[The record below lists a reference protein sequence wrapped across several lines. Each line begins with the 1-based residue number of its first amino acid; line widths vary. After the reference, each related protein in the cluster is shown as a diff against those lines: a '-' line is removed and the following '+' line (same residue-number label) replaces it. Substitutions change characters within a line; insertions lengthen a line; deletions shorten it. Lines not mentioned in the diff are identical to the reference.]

1 MKKQK
6 ITNVV
11 SIGFYRRDQW
21 PLLLET
27 ADDRQALEDT
37 YDNWVLSFEKGL
49 AMMRSSGVEPLR
61 VDVDV
66 KQLLAWL
73 KTQDMK
79 NTGVARAEF
88 IAELSRQGRGKKMD
102 AK

>member
-21 PLLLET
+21 PRLLET
-27 ADDRQALEDT
+27 VDDRQALEDT

-66 KQLLAWL
+66 KELLAWL

-79 NTGVARAEF
+79 NTGAARAEF

>member
-11 SIGFYRRDQW
+11 SIGFYRRNQW

-37 YDNWVLSFEKGL
+37 YDNWALSLEKGL

-61 VDVDV
+61 VDV
-66 KQLLAWL
+66 KELLAWL
-73 KTQDMK
+73 KTQEMK

-102 AK
+102 TK

>member
-6 ITNVV
+6 IINVV
-11 SIGFYRRDQW
+11 SIGFYRREQW

-27 ADDRQALEDT
+27 ADDRQTLEDT
-37 YDNWVLSFEKGL
+37 YDDWVLSCEKGL
-49 AMMRSSGVEPLR
+49 TMMRSSGVEPIR

-66 KQLLAWL
+66 KELPVWL
-73 KTQDMK
+73 KTQNKK
-79 NTGVARAEF
+79 NVGVTRAEF

>member
-66 KQLLAWL
+66 KELLAWL
-73 KTQDMK
+73 KTREMN

-102 AK
+102 TK